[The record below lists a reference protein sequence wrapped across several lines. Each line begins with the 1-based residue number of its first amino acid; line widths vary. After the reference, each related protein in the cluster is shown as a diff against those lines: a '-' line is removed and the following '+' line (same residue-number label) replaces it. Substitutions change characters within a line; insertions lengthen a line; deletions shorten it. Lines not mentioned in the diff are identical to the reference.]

1 MFPHLIGTKSNM
13 THVYNSDGVRVAA
26 TKIKIIPSWI
36 TKIVPIKEEKNVQLG
51 YSQGKHINKAQAK
64 IIANLEINEP
74 LTRYVEFRTSELS
87 EDVKLGQQ
95 TIIDV
100 LNPGDVVDVQGV
112 TKGKGFAGV
121 VKRWGFHGGPKTH
134 GQSDRHRA
142 PGSIGMGTTMGRV
155 FKGKKMGGKMGT
167 DKKTVSNLVVL
178 GVNNETQEVI
188 VSGSLPG
195 ANGSVVYL
203 KKTGVKKNFISIP
216 SLEIK
221 IVDPSENSEVVN
233 KNIEA

>member
-1 MFPHLIGTKSNM
+1 MFSHLIGTKSSM

-36 TKIVPIKEEKNVQLG
+36 TKIVPVKDEKNVQLG
-51 YSQGKHINKAQAK
+51 YSRGKHVNKAQAK
-64 IIANLEINEP
+64 VIANLEIKEP
-74 LTRYVEFRTSELS
+74 LTKYVEFRTSELGD
-87 EDVKLGQQ
+87 DVKLGQK

-100 LNPGDVVDVQGV
+100 LNPGDVIDVQGV

-167 DKKTVSNLVVL
+167 DKKTVSNLIVL
-178 GVNNETQEVI
+178 GVDNENQEVI

-203 KKTGVKKNFISIP
+203 KKTGVKKNFVAIP
-216 SLEIK
+216 ALEAK
-221 IVDPSENSEVVN
+221 KVDSNDNSEVIN
-233 KNIEA
+233 ENTEA

>member
-1 MFPHLIGTKSNM
+1 M